1 MKIEILE
8 ELEEEFQKFC
18 KINELEDVNKEA
30 YSCFISGFNIKKYG
44 PTPIGQKEVVEKVIE
59 VEKIIERIIEIEVP
73 ITDDIK
79 LQEFLTEINKL
90 KKEYNNL
97 EEITGEKDTQIQTLS
112 SQTQFYKTQ
121 VAGLQQEI
129 EKRNGP
135 LQRLMRGDFL
145 KGSNL
150 GKNLY
155 DD

>member
-90 KKEYNNL
+90 KNL

>member
-18 KINELEDVNKEA
+18 KLNELEDVNKEA
-30 YSCFISGFNIKKYG
+30 YKCFISGFNVKKYG
-44 PTPIGQKEVVEKVIE
+44 PTPIGQKEIVEKVIE
-59 VEKIIERIIEIEVP
+59 VEKIIEKIIEIEVP
-73 ITDDIK
+73 ITDDTK
-79 LQEFLTEINKL
+79 MQEFITEINKL

-97 EEITGEKDTQIQTLS
+97 EDITTEKDTQIQTLS

-121 VAGLQQEI
+121 VAGLQKEI

-145 KGSNL
+145 RGSNL
-150 GKNLY
+150 DNKLY